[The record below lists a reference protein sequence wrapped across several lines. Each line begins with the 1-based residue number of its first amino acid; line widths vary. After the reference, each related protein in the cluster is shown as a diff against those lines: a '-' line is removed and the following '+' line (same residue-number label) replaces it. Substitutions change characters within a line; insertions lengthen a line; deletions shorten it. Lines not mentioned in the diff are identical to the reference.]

1 MKVTRG
7 SLVRRVARQMLAGM
21 FISGGLDALRNPTP
35 KIPRAERVADS
46 VNEMLGTHQDTETL
60 IKVNGAVMVA
70 GGVLLSAGRLPRV
83 ASVVLATTLIPTTL
97 GAHAFWTEQDPQAR
111 AQQRIQFL
119 KNASM
124 FGGLL
129 LAALDTEGR
138 PSIPWRAKQAARKAA
153 EQVTE
158 HVTLPHAA

>member
-1 MKVTRG
+1 
-7 SLVRRVARQMLAGM
+7 L
-21 FISGGLDALRNPTP
+21 
-35 KIPRAERVADS
+35 
-46 VNEMLGTHQDTETL
+46 
-60 IKVNGAVMVA
+60 
-70 GGVLLSAGRLPRV
+70 
-83 ASVVLATTLIPTTL
+83 VLATTLIPTTL
-97 GAHAFWTEQDPQAR
+97 AGHAFWAEEDPQAR

-138 PSIPWRAKQAARKAA
+138 PSIPWRAKRAAHQAA
-153 EQVTE
+153 EHVSE